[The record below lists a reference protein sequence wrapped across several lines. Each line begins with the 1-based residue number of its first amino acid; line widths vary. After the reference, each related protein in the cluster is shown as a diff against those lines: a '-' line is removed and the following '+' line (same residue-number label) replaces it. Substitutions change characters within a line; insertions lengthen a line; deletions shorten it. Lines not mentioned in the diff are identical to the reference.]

1 MTGVNL
7 AVTRCPENFAS
18 PSPNDC
24 QVLGAPANIDLTWT
38 AAGGPTTSNYQ
49 QITRLGSCLVRTFD
63 LVDTFRTAPAVGT
76 LELEG
81 RLHTSTGGS
90 LSSAMTTSTSRCV
103 LPPSPPASAAAHPRR
118 AAAVVSWHDAS
129 SSPRW
134 PVVQY
139 IATAQPGGASCTTTG
154 TQRWCVL
161 RGLHDGTTY
170 RVTVVAGNIV
180 GFGAAS
186 RLVTVL
192 AGAPDAPRTVTI
204 SATSYG
210 TARASWLAPQSSGSG
225 AVTAYR
231 VRWSSNGGRSWT
243 PWAARPALSAIR
255 GGLKAGHVYIVQ
267 VRAIN
272 RVGAGPVAALTFRQ
286 AR

>member
-1 MTGVNL
+1 MYASTRFDGNLEFTVQAGPAGLAVKIEDWTAQPFGEHGPTYFLTGGIFFDVDAPGLESARMTGVNL

-118 AAAVVSWHDAS
+118 TAAVVSWHDAS

-139 IATAQPGGASCTTTG
+139 IATAQPGGASWMWSL
-154 TQRWCVL
+154 QLDVDL
-161 RGLHDGTTY
+161 DL
-170 RVTVVAGNIV
+170 
-180 GFGAAS
+180 GAA
-186 RLVTVL
+186 
-192 AGAPDAPRTVTI
+192 
-204 SATSYG
+204 
-210 TARASWLAPQSSGSG
+210 
-225 AVTAYR
+225 
-231 VRWSSNGGRSWT
+231 
-243 PWAARPALSAIR
+243 
-255 GGLKAGHVYIVQ
+255 GH
-267 VRAIN
+267 
-272 RVGAGPVAALTFRQ
+272 
-286 AR
+286 